1 MNQVINEAKQKFN
14 EKQSEYEI
22 LLNEK
27 NNLIK
32 EIADLK
38 GKEVNINKNE
48 IALKK
53 EINNSNLLK
62 NKISDL
68 NNNING
74 LNEKNKYLEKQNLE
88 YKLNLENKTNS
99 NIRLLNSIKNMKKEF
114 NNIKNDFIKNFNN
127 LKTKNDETIILL

>member
-1 MNQVINEAKQKFN
+1 MDKVINDSK
-14 EKQSEYEI
+14 EKLKIKENEYEI
-22 LLNEK
+22 LLSEK
-27 NNLIK
+27 NKLIK

-38 GKEVNINKNE
+38 GKEININKNE

-62 NKISDL
+62 NKISEL
-68 NNNING
+68 NNNINE
-74 LNEKNKYLEKQNLE
+74 LNEKIISLEKKNLE
-88 YKLNLENKTNS
+88 YKLNLENNTNS
-99 NIRLLNSIKNMKKEF
+99 NIRLINNIKNMKKEI